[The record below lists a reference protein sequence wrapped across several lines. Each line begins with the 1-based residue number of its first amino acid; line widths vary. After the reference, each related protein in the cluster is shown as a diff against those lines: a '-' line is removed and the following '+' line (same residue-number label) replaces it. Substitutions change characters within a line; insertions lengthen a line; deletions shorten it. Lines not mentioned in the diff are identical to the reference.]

1 MDVKMIG
8 RVLCAVVL
16 LAGCAASAAIE
27 IPKASGKALGVTR
40 GKPFSKG
47 LVFVDGKYIMPP
59 YTVER
64 WGVGIRING
73 TPVVAQVIDWTEFLK
88 TQDGV
93 KVTKTEN
100 APAAVSE
107 PEPEP
112 ELDVEEEEDD
122 SDTSLDDLF
131 DDDPKPKKPAK
142 KTTKKKAR
150 KPRPPKPTTTISV
163 SFDGEFA
170 ANDASDAL
178 LKKINKTRT
187 DINAIL
193 LSDGFICF
201 GQNYA
206 RVSGDARIA
215 TQILNKLPDIEKT
228 AQSEADLIAGVN
240 SAGLVYL
247 TESICRDLYRNRVD
261 YLKLQAR
268 REKQKNEEALK
279 KLLEGSGESNRL

>member
-1 MDVKMIG
+1 MRNAIRGVMFS
-8 RVLCAVVL
+8 VVL
-16 LAGCAASAAIE
+16 LACGTAVAAIE

-47 LVFVDGKYIMPP
+47 LVFVDGKYIAPP

-73 TPVVAQVIDWTEFLK
+73 TPVIAQVIDWTEFLK

-93 KVTKTEN
+93 KVTKTET
-100 APAAVSE
+100 APTEIAE

-112 ELDVEEEEDD
+112 DMEFEEEEDD

-131 DDDPKPKKPAK
+131 DDDPKPKKPEKKAAK
-142 KTTKKKAR
+142 KRAR
-150 KPRPPKPTTTISV
+150 KPRPPKPTTTV
-163 SFDGEFA
+163 SITFDGEFI

-178 LKKINKTRT
+178 VKKINKTRT
-187 DINAIL
+187 DINATL
-193 LSDGFICF
+193 LSGGFICF

-206 RVSGDARIA
+206 QVSGDARIA
-215 TQILNKLPDIEKT
+215 AQVLSKLPDIEKS

-240 SAGLVYL
+240 AAGLVYL
-247 TESICRDLYRNRVD
+247 TESICRDFYRNRVD
-261 YLKLQAR
+261 YLKLQER

-279 KLLEGSGESNRL
+279 RLLEGSGELNRL

>member
-1 MDVKMIG
+1 MRNAIRGVMFS
-8 RVLCAVVL
+8 VVL
-16 LAGCAASAAIE
+16 LVCGMAVAAIE

-47 LVFVDGKYIMPP
+47 FVFVDGKYLAPP

-73 TPVVAQVIDWTEFLK
+73 TPVIAQVIDWTEFLK

-93 KVTKTEN
+93 KVTKTETMPVVV
-100 APAAVSE
+100 AE

-112 ELDVEEEEDD
+112 EPEFDEEEDD

-142 KTTKKKAR
+142 KPAKKKAR
-150 KPRPPKPTTTISV
+150 KPRPPKPTTTV
-163 SFDGEFA
+163 SITFDGEFT

-178 LKKINKTRT
+178 VKKINKTRT

-193 LSDGFICF
+193 LSGGFICF

-206 RVSGDARIA
+206 QVSGDARIA
-215 TQILNKLPDIEKT
+215 AQILNKLPDIEKS

-240 SAGLVYL
+240 AAGLVYL
-247 TESICRDLYRNRVD
+247 TESICRDFYRNRVD
-261 YLKLQAR
+261 YLKLQER